1 MSFTV
6 KINQIRKILGQDEH
20 FQREKKF
27 RFFGL
32 LFPWFPPLR
41 SPPRKKPSLMGIDTI
56 FILPEIR
63 SRAAASGTGLPTL
76 SY

>member
-27 RFFGL
+27 RYFAS
-32 LFPWFPPLR
+32 LFP
-41 SPPRKKPSLMGIDTI
+41 
-56 FILPEIR
+56 
-63 SRAAASGTGLPTL
+63 
-76 SY
+76 